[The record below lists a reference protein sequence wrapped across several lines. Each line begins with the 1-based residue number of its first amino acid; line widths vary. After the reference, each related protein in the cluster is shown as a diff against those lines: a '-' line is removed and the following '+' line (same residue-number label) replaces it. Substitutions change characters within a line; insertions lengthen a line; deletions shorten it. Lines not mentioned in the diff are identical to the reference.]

1 MALTLY
7 PLPITPY
14 PLPLT
19 RYPLPVTPRLP
30 FPLELLSLMPTL
42 ASTLSLIGPPD
53 AGARER
59 AQRRLDDL
67 TKPRG
72 SLGRLEEIVVRL
84 AGITHQPVPTVTRKH
99 IVVMAADHGVAAE
112 GVSAYPQEV
121 TAQMVANF
129 AAGGAGIN
137 VLGRW
142 SGATVH
148 IVDMGVAV
156 PSPELVKA
164 GKVLDRRVGPGT
176 KNFAREPAM
185 TREQALQAVEAGIG
199 VAEGIVAK
207 GCDAFAI
214 GDMGIGNTTSASAIA
229 AALTGNR
236 PAEVTGYGTGIS
248 DAALNEKCR
257 VIAGALSLH
266 KPNPSD
272 ALDVL
277 RCVGGFE
284 IAGLAGVCLGA
295 AAARLPVLLDGFI
308 ATAGAAI
315 AAGLSPRAVDCMIA
329 AHASPERGHR
339 ILLERLGQRPLLD
352 LQMRLGEGTGAALGL
367 ALCEAACRC
376 QAEMATFAGAGVSE
390 KL

>member
-1 MALTLY
+1 MT
-7 PLPITPY
+7 
-14 PLPLT
+14 
-19 RYPLPVTPRLP
+19 
-30 FPLELLSLMPTL
+30 SL

-59 AQRRLDDL
+59 AQRRLDSL

-72 SLGRLEEIVVRL
+72 SLGRLEEVVVRL
-84 AGITHQPVPTVTRKH
+84 AGITHQPVPTVARKH
-99 IVVMAADHGVAAE
+99 IVVMAADHGVSAE
-112 GVSAYPQEV
+112 GVSAYPPEV
-121 TAQMVANF
+121 TAQMLANF
-129 AAGGAGIN
+129 AAGGAGIC

-142 SGATVH
+142 AGAAVH
-148 IVDMGVAV
+148 IVDMGVAT
-156 PSPELVKA
+156 PSPDLVKA
-164 GKVLDRRVGPGT
+164 GKVLDRRIGPGT

-185 TREQALQAVEAGIG
+185 TREEAVRAVEAGIG
-199 VAEGIVAK
+199 VAEEIVAR

-214 GDMGIGNTTSASAIA
+214 GDMGIANTTSAAAIT

-236 PAEVTGYGTGIS
+236 PAEVTGHGTGIT
-248 DAALNEKCR
+248 DQALEEKCR
-257 VIAGALSLH
+257 VIANALALH
-266 KPNPSD
+266 KPNPTD
-272 ALDVL
+272 PLDIL

-308 ATAGAAI
+308 ATAAAAI
-315 AAGLSPRAVDCMIA
+315 AAGLSPRAADAMIA

-339 ILLERLGQRPLLD
+339 VLLERLGQKPLLD

-376 QAEMATFAGAGVSE
+376 AAEMATFSSAGVSE